1 LAGPKRP
8 VLPPRPLRK
17 LLLSKVGTRLIL
29 ASASPRRC
37 ELLAAAGFE
46 FESIPSN
53 VAEEFIAHLT
63 LRELTLRNALRK
75 GISVARLHSQKVVL
89 AADTLVEIE
98 NRIIGKPANLKEAA
112 QILRC
117 LSGRLHRVCS
127 AVFICFLAQ
136 ARSQSFCEIS
146 HVQFR
151 RLTSRAVR
159 DYLTKVDPLDKAG
172 AYAAQGAGSDII
184 ERIEGSFTN
193 VVGLPMERTV
203 AALRQFGI
211 EPKLN

>member
-1 LAGPKRP
+1 VAIRFL
-8 VLPPRPLRK
+8 
-17 LLLSKVGTRLIL
+17 L
-29 ASASPRRC
+29 ASASPRRR

-46 FESIPSN
+46 FESVPSSL
-53 VAEEFIAHLT
+53 AEEFDAGLT

-75 GISVARLHSQKVVL
+75 GISVARLHPQKIVL

-98 NRIIGKPANLKEAA
+98 NKILGKPANLKEAA
-112 QILRC
+112 QILRR

-146 HVQFR
+146 HVRFR
-151 RLTSRAVR
+151 SLTSSAIR
-159 DYLTKVDPLDKAG
+159 DYLEKVDPLDKAG
-172 AYAAQGAGSDII
+172 AYAAQGIGSDII

-193 VVGLPMERTV
+193 VVGLPMERTT
-203 AALRQFGI
+203 AELRRFGI
-211 EPKLN
+211 EPKPI